1 MLFNEQKTLRRLE
14 YSISQNIVQSAI
26 QGLVSQDAQSIHK
39 GISKMFNNFSIMTRA
54 VEGSEE
60 QTRLN
65 NDYAVNTHKHQKSLL
80 EKFETLYKTLDL
92 NSQQRFAEIEK
103 ALLHQNRLI
112 IELSEPLYSS
122 APNVL

>member
-1 MLFNEQKTLRRLE
+1 MAINTMLLNEQKSLRRLE

-39 GISKMFNNFSIMTRA
+39 GISKMFDNFSIMTRA

-65 NDYAVNTHKHQKSLL
+65 NDYAVELTDLL
-80 EKFETLYKTLDL
+80 GAPRKAGELRKT
-92 NSQQRFAEIEK
+92 RG
-103 ALLHQNRLI
+103 R
-112 IELSEPLYSS
+112 
-122 APNVL
+122 